1 VKSTDLKIGERYR
14 LRYREFTATGNHSY
28 GSPLK
33 DGEGVLVSKYDVAS
47 FNHTFVLDNGEHV
60 WATPNST
67 FLIEP
72 NKSNN
77 SVSASLVDDIIPDV
91 DSSVEDCD
99 SVQTF
104 LSGLNISSESTK
116 GYLIIPPDSISQFKK
131 LIYTIYSD
139 IL

>member
-1 VKSTDLKIGERYR
+1 MKSADLKIGERYR
-14 LRYREFTATGNHSY
+14 LRYREFTATGNCTY

-33 DGEGVLVSKYDVAS
+33 DGEGVLVSMYDVGVY
-47 FNHTFVLDNGEHV
+47 NHTFLLDNGETV

-67 FLIEP
+67 FLIESK
-72 NKSNN
+72 NNNN
-77 SVSASLVDDIIPDV
+77 SVSISLVDEIIPDT

>member
-1 VKSTDLKIGERYR
+1 VKSADLKIGERYR
-14 LRYREFTATGNHSY
+14 LRYREFTATGNCSY

-33 DGEGVLVSKYDVAS
+33 DGEGVLVSMYDAS
-47 FNHTFVLDNGEHV
+47 SYNHTFVLDNGKNV

-91 DSSVEDCD
+91 DSSVDDCD
-99 SVQTF
+99 SVQIF
-104 LSGLNISSESTK
+104 LSGLNIKSESSK
-116 GYLIIPPDSISQFKK
+116 GYLIIPPNSISKFKK